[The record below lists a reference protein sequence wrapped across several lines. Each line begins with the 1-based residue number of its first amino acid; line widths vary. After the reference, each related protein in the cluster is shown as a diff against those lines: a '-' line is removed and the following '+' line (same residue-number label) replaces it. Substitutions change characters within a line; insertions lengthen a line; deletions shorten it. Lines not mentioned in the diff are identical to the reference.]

1 MKSKPVTATLEQLN
15 ARSAERLPG
24 LLGIKMTGVESG
36 KVTSLLIL
44 KPEHLAPNGYLHA
57 ASAVALADTTC
68 GYGAIANMPDGG
80 EGFTTIE
87 LKSNFIGTARSG
99 TILCEARL
107 VHGGKST
114 QVWDAQVTDEASGRV
129 ITLFRCTQ
137 MILYPPPPQSNSQGN

>member
-1 MKSKPVTATLEQLN
+1 MKTTPGLTASLEQLN
-15 ARSAERLPG
+15 ARSSGRLPG
-24 LLGIKMTGVESG
+24 FLGIEMTGVESG
-36 KVTSLLIL
+36 KVTSRLVL

-68 GYGAIANMPDGG
+68 GYGAIANMPEGG
-80 EGFTTIE
+80 SGFTTIE

-99 TILCEARL
+99 TIVCEAKL

-114 QVWDAQVTDEASGRV
+114 QVWDAQITDEASGRV

-137 MILYPPPPQSNSQGN
+137 MILYPPA